1 MEKDEFEK
9 MCQKA
14 GVKKEALC
22 DTIFTRQF
30 KKEVDKII
38 SDRVNNIDIREDGYI
53 PDETKFTDFLKFKEI
68 YPKGDYSQFKK
79 FCQEKNKGEEG

>member
-1 MEKDEFEK
+1 MKKDEFKK

-30 KKEVDKII
+30 NKEVDKII
-38 SDRVNNIDIREDGYI
+38 NQVNNIDVREDSYK
-53 PDETKFTDFLKFKEI
+53 PDETKFTDYLKFKEI
-68 YPKGDYSQFKK
+68 YPKGDYIQFKK
-79 FCQEKNKGEEG
+79 FCQEKNLKGGR

>member
-38 SDRVNNIDIREDGYI
+38 SDRVDNIDIREDGYI
-53 PDETKFTDFLKFKEI
+53 PDGNKFSDYLKFCKL
-68 YPKGDYSQFKK
+68 YPKGDYLQFKK
-79 FCQEKNKGEEG
+79 FCQERKGD

>member
-30 KKEVDKII
+30 RKEVDKII
-38 SDRVNNIDIREDGYI
+38 SDRVDNIDIREDGYI
-53 PDETKFTDFLKFKEI
+53 PDVNKFSDFLKFCELHH
-68 YPKGDYSQFKK
+68 KGDYLQFKK
-79 FCQEKNKGEEG
+79 FCQERKGG